1 MTAGQNLHNLHFNLT
16 RFVFLSFRNKE
27 MSLEEWPLR
36 MFVCGCCPGSDRRLT
51 LVFLY
56 VPLKTFETVL
66 QSCEKDTRPL
76 PIYPL

>member
-1 MTAGQNLHNLHFNLT
+1 
-16 RFVFLSFRNKE
+16 